1 MINRIIVLLITLT
14 LSGCSSLFGSKN
26 QSLSVVAKCEG
37 EVVVGA
43 ICKLTSSEGVWYA
56 TSPGSV
62 FVNKSTQDITV
73 ECQKENVK
81 GTNTFKSSVTAG
93 MAGNAGLLIIPV
105 VGLIA
110 IGTDS
115 LTGAS
120 FEYPPE
126 LHVEMQECKA
136 PAVKPAG

>member
-1 MINRIIVLLITLT
+1 MKNTLFVLLVVF

-62 FVNKSTQDITV
+62 FVNKSTQDLTV
-73 ECQKENVK
+73 ECQKENIK

-115 LTGAS
+115 ITGAS

-126 LHVEMQECKA
+126 LHVEMLECKA
-136 PAVKPAG
+136 PSAKPAS

>member
-1 MINRIIVLLITLT
+1 MFIRTSLLLVLFLT
-14 LSGCSSLFGSKN
+14 GCASLFGSKN

-37 EVVVGA
+37 EVVIGA

-62 FVNKSTQDITV
+62 FIAKSTQDITV
-73 ECQKENVK
+73 ECQKENIK
-81 GTNTFKSSVTAG
+81 GTNTFKSGVTAG

-105 VGLIA
+105 IGLIA
-110 IGTDS
+110 IGTDA

-126 LHVEMQECKA
+126 LNVEMQECKA
-136 PAVKPAG
+136 PALKPVS

>member
-1 MINRIIVLLITLT
+1 MFIRTSVLLVLFLT
-14 LSGCSSLFGSKN
+14 GCSSLFGSKN

-62 FVNKSTQDITV
+62 FINKSTQDITV
-73 ECQKENVK
+73 ECQKENIK
-81 GTNTFKSSVTAG
+81 GTNTFKSGVTSG

-105 VGLIA
+105 IGLIA
-110 IGTDS
+110 IGTDT

-126 LHVEMQECKA
+126 LNVEMQECKA
-136 PAVKPAG
+136 PALKPVS

>member
-1 MINRIIVLLITLT
+1 MFKKILIFAVVLLT
-14 LSGCSSLFGSKN
+14 GCSSLFGSKN

-43 ICKLTSSEGVWYA
+43 TCKLTSSEGVWYA

-62 FVNKSTQDITV
+62 LVNKSTQDLTV
-73 ECQKENVK
+73 ECQKESIK

-93 MAGNAGLLIIPV
+93 MAGNAGLLIIPII
-105 VGLIA
+105 GLIA

-120 FEYPPE
+120 FEYPQE
-126 LHVEMQECKA
+126 LHVEMLECKA
-136 PAVKPAG
+136 PSTKSAS

>member
-1 MINRIIVLLITLT
+1 MFKKTLIFAVVLLT
-14 LSGCSSLFGSKN
+14 GCASLFGSKN

-43 ICKLTSSEGVWYA
+43 QCKLTSSEGVWYA

-62 FVNKSTQDITV
+62 FVNKSTQDLTV
-73 ECQKENVK
+73 ECQKESVK

-93 MAGNAGLLIIPV
+93 MAGNAGLLIIPI

-120 FEYPPE
+120 FEYPQE
-126 LHVEMQECKA
+126 LQVEMLECKA
-136 PAVKPAG
+136 PGTKSAS